1 MTSNAAPRRDR
12 RGGGLRR
19 RCGLRIAGWIVTALV
34 TAFLTL
40 DFVMK
45 LMAAPIVLETNAQMG
60 LTGGAD
66 QARLLGVILGVS
78 TLLYAVPRTAVLGAI
93 LLTGYLGGATAIHVR
108 VNDPL
113 FTHVLFGVYLGVLT
127 WTGLFLREPRLR
139 ALIPLRSS

>member
-1 MTSNAAPRRDR
+1 MTSDAAPRRD
-12 RGGGLRR
+12 GGA
-19 RCGLRIAGWIVTALV
+19 LRIAGWIVTALV

-113 FTHVLFGVYLGVLT
+113 FTHVLFGVYLGVLA